1 MQRWKSLFGS
11 GTGRLLVRVTL
22 ASLVFLLAGI
32 VMRQA
37 RAYTYRMEDFR
48 VTPQTVELADLPAWA
63 DPNVKW
69 ALQPKFLGPLSVS
82 IYDPD
87 AEAIVGARVRRHP
100 MVRDVENV
108 RVLYPNSVR
117 LRPVLRVPV
126 AKVAVWVDDKRR
138 GQVRRWRLLSDDGCL
153 LPSAPYRAYLDR
165 VPYPLP
171 VITGITEPVPLR
183 TGEVWEDRLD
193 RVREGVAGARL
204 AARLFRDFRG
214 RITVTR
220 IDVSRFTPTGEHR
233 TDGEVR
239 LTLSCPPA
247 RKGGKRVIRVVE
259 WGRTD
264 RARARMLKEDDY
276 VTKADRLSTL
286 LSRRRPARE
295 LDVRYRLP
303 GEQRTRR

>member
-204 AARLFRDFRG
+204 AARLFR
-214 RITVTR
+214 
-220 IDVSRFTPTGEHR
+220 
-233 TDGEVR
+233 
-239 LTLSCPPA
+239 
-247 RKGGKRVIRVVE
+247 
-259 WGRTD
+259 
-264 RARARMLKEDDY
+264 
-276 VTKADRLSTL
+276 
-286 LSRRRPARE
+286 
-295 LDVRYRLP
+295 RYA
-303 GEQRTRR
+303 